1 MTHATT
7 RRSSRQVSSR
17 LPPLT
22 PHRMH
27 IHEKFKRLSVF
38 EANGER
44 HIQGFTGQ
52 DVNGIAFC
60 ASRIKEL
67 PFLQQF
73 VLAHQKIALAQAR
86 NSDSEVREC
95 LLAPIDQLRT
105 DEKFAC
111 ISGGA
116 SSCVWRKC

>member
-1 MTHATT
+1 MKLRLMLLRAGAADKFPSAVRLLDCLI
-7 RRSSRQVSSR
+7 RR
-17 LPPLT
+17 
-22 PHRMH
+22 RMH
-27 IHEKFKRLSVF
+27 IHEEFKRLSVF
-38 EANGER
+38 EANGKR
-44 HIQGFTGQ
+44 HIQGFTRQ

-105 DEKFAC
+105 DEKLPRK
-111 ISGGA
+111 SGRA
-116 SSCVWRKC
+116 S